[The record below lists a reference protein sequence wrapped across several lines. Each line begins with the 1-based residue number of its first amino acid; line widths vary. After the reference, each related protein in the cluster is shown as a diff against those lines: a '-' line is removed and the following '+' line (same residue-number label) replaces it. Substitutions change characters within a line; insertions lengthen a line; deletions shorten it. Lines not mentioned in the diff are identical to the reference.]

1 MLTILLL
8 DTFVGSIFSFL
19 AFEMQKIQNKN
30 DIHKVVVMNVYESGR
45 NYLYDYLLKNHP
57 NEEYKFINYDNKI
70 DFDYYNNRLPEGINF
85 IRVERKKRIDQ
96 LNILIRFLISQGV
109 NLNEVEKIYVSNSP
123 IRQLLE
129 SKFKHAKFCVSWHS
143 FYEGVYDGYPSN
155 LFSKLKYD
163 AHRYLE
169 IIMYGISKY
178 PRRMSNKNQKLMV
191 IRQNNLMPQFK
202 QLLINLN
209 ISFFKDHL
217 GKSKIENF
225 ILILLPDN
233 TNAKNFIYRC
243 LEDIKDNTKNNLDLN
258 LILKFHPGMEYPD
271 SEKKNLMQIVEI
283 SKFNVNQVI
292 WNTNEPAEILAID
305 RECKAVYSHPGTTIF
320 LSGITRAHGFCVM
333 VYRESEGKNFK
344 EYIQSNSDGLIRELI
359 YD

>member
-1 MLTILLL
+1 MVTILLL

-19 AFEMQKIQNKN
+19 VFEMQKNQNKDN
-30 DIHKVVVMNVYESGR
+30 INKVVIMNVSESGK

-57 NEEYKFINYDNKI
+57 NDEYMFINYDNKI
-70 DFDYYNNRLPEGINF
+70 NFDYYNNSLFKGINF
-85 IRVERKKRIDQ
+85 IRIERKKRIDQ

-109 NLNEVEKIYVSNSP
+109 NINEVEKIYVSNSP

-129 SKFKHAKFCVSWHS
+129 SNFKHAKFCVSWHS

-163 AHRYLE
+163 VHRYLE
-169 IIMYGISKY
+169 IVMYGISKF
-178 PRRMSNKNQKLMV
+178 PRRMTNKNRKLMV
-191 IRQNNLMPQFK
+191 IRQNKLMPQFK

-209 ISFFKDHL
+209 NSFFKDHL

-225 ILILLPDN
+225 ILLLLPDS
-233 TNAKNFIYRC
+233 TNAKNFMNKC
-243 LEDIKDNTKNNLDLN
+243 LEDIKENTKKNLDLN
-258 LILKFHPGMEYPD
+258 LILKIHPGMEY
-271 SEKKNLMQIVEI
+271 SNSQKKNLMQIVEM
-283 SKFNVNQVI
+283 SKLNVNQVI
-292 WNTNEPAEILAID
+292 WNTNEAAEILAID

-320 LSGITRAHGFCVM
+320 LSGMTRTHGFCVM
-333 VYRESEGKNFK
+333 VYKGNDKKNFK